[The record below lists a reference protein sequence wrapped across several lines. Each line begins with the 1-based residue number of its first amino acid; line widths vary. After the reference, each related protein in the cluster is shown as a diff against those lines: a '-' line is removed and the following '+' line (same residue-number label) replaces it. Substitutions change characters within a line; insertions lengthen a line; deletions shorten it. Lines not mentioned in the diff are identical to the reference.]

1 LYGTDAARDASVVR
15 NAAGAAFFIP
25 PYPQANFTPY
35 AAMPYSNRGSAQ
47 QDYGGGAAYANF
59 RYFSEMLG
67 AQFLG
72 DPLDVALSEFRESH
86 YGTLSS
92 MTRFRT
98 HLDDMPAAGYAY
110 SDVATN
116 RTRSF
121 NSLLF
126 GHIANYQVLRSLPL

>member
-1 LYGTDAARDASVVR
+1 
-15 NAAGAAFFIP
+15 
-25 PYPQANFTPY
+25 
-35 AAMPYSNRGSAQ
+35 MPYSNRGSAQ

-72 DPLDVALSEFRESH
+72 EHLDVALSEFRESH

-126 GHIANYQVLRSLPL
+126 GHIANYQVIRSLPL